1 MHVTFGDEGSSFVL
15 LILSLRMK
23 IGWLARESRDL
34 VALVLLLRGNIIR
47 GGANSSIVVVGV
59 VLMGLDLGITSRFFI
74 LLFVKREK
82 ERSWRWRWCV

>member
-59 VLMGLDLGITSRFFI
+59 VLMGLDLE
-74 LLFVKREK
+74 REELEMK
-82 ERSWRWRWCV
+82 KVCLRSFHAYEWCF